1 MNLRTDWDECRPLLQ
16 QEQEL
21 IEEQLSR
28 LRVRRDLTS
37 FAKACGFEPAPHH
50 RLLIHKL
57 EALAAGRIRR
67 LMVFMPP
74 GSAKSTYTSILFPAW
89 YLAQPD
95 AGNII
100 AASHSTELA
109 ERFGRKVRS
118 LVVDHGL
125 QLGYELSSDSQAAG
139 RWATN

>member
-1 MNLRTDWDECRPLLQ
+1 MNSPPDSDEFSTLLQ
-16 QEQEL
+16 QEAEL
-21 IEEQLSR
+21 IEEQLKR
-28 LRVRRDLTS
+28 LRARRDLTS
-37 FAKACGFEPAPHH
+37 FARACGFEPAPHH
-50 RLLIHKL
+50 RLLIERL
-57 EALAAGRIRR
+57 EDLAHGRRRR

-74 GSAKSTYTSILFPAW
+74 GSAKSTYASVLFPAW

-118 LVVDHGL
+118 LVTEHGL
-125 QLGYELSSDSQAAG
+125 QLGY
-139 RWATN
+139 